1 MISAVEA
8 RKLTIAT
15 LKEEQEKAHV
25 VAMNALDT
33 VFNYGIK
40 RAAID
45 GEVETSIYPFKITSV
60 QNLSE
65 IAKKYFLTEV
75 RDELKNVGYVVS
87 YDQVEQVLHIRW

>member
-1 MISAVEA
+1 MVSAVEA

-15 LKEEQEKAHV
+15 LKEEQEKAHI
-25 VAMNALDT
+25 VAVNALDT

-45 GEVETSIYPFKITSV
+45 GEIETSIYPFKIPVV

-75 RDELKNVGYVVS
+75 RDELKSVGYVVS
-87 YDQVEQVLHIRW
+87 YDQAEQILHIRW

>member
-8 RKLTIAT
+8 RKLAIAT

-25 VAMNALDT
+25 VAANALDT

-60 QNLSE
+60 QNLSK

-75 RDELKNVGYVVS
+75 RDELKNAGYVIS
-87 YDQVEQVLHIRW
+87 YDQVEQTLHIRW